1 MKFCQLLTLFLSV
14 ITIAFTQDAGPD
26 PKLMAT
32 LEQILCLGKTPL
44 TEEQSASIL
53 TKCPCDKQSIVR
65 LLIIFNAQKR
75 TKIEFSNH

>member
-53 TKCPCDKQSIVR
+53 TECPCDKQSI
-65 LLIIFNAQKR
+65 
-75 TKIEFSNH
+75 EDY